1 MGERGD
7 GMKVFLGQEVNLTG
21 KIAGHTK
28 SFSGEN
34 DKYTIHFQNGE
45 VIEVEDWE
53 LDFIAK
59 EPKFRVKHKLLTI
72 GFNYLNYGIVTGDW
86 LFSSKDD
93 NSLYRTSH
101 TYQQLLDG
109 GWDMSDDN
117 LEIEEVTE

>member
-1 MGERGD
+1 MTAFFVG
-7 GMKVFLGQEVNLTG
+7 KNVILTG
-21 KIAGHTK
+21 KIIGHSH
-28 SFSGEN
+28 SFIEDN
-34 DKYTIHFQNGE
+34 DKYTVLLKNGVVVE
-45 VIEVEDWE
+45 VDDSC
-53 LDFIAK
+53 LKSMAK

-72 GFNYLNYGIVTGDW
+72 GFNYLNYGTVSGDW

-117 LEIEEVTE
+117 LEIEEVE